1 MPDRRSNSSS
11 RVTLEDLLRLKRA
24 ERPPPEFWG
33 EFERELR
40 QKQLAALVEKKSWW
54 HEFAAVYSRFGGLRV
69 SVGATAVLAVTM
81 LSVHYYSRSGSEPSV
96 VVRSNVPVQP
106 ETQLPRSSPT
116 VMAAVT
122 TAAPAA
128 ADLPE
133 QSPSVTNVHGATLA
147 QAAQPVAEEIPGL
160 IPRLGDVLE
169 NRANPPELIPS
180 AHSIAIQL
188 PASAAMEPEL
198 LEAASRSISFEDR
211 AMPAAC
217 VRHIAEALPTATAA
231 TEPRR
236 ARLVAALGTAF
247 AYSPEPSAPEHAK
260 RNGIRYLAE
269 DGWDRSISRLE
280 AGADRLSIRF

>member
-1 MPDRRSNSSS
+1 M
-11 RVTLEDLLRLKRA
+11 EDLLRLKRA

-96 VVRSNVPVQP
+96 VVRGNVPVQP
-106 ETQLPRSSPT
+106 ETQLPGSSPA

-122 TAAPAA
+122 TAARAA

-133 QSPSVTNVHGATLA
+133 QPPSVTNVHGATLA

>member
-1 MPDRRSNSSS
+1 M
-11 RVTLEDLLRLKRA
+11 EDLLRLKRA

-106 ETQLPRSSPT
+106 ETQLPGSSPA

>member
-1 MPDRRSNSSS
+1 
-11 RVTLEDLLRLKRA
+11 LLRLKRA